1 MHWNCACRQLIAY
14 PKIMLRK
21 YFSLLLALLLLVG
34 LGACTSRQ
42 LAVRTVTE
50 IINEGLTAYESDND
64 LNLLKSAMPS
74 HIKLLETL
82 LANDPKNQKLLI
94 LLSRSYASYA
104 FIFYERQ
111 VEAARFHSTPD
122 ATHRALLKELSASA
136 SGYYNKGIEYA
147 LRAMEIRH
155 PDCREQ
161 LGRIASAGPFIQS
174 IKKDDLAALF
184 WYGFNLSAV
193 INLNRDSMSS
203 LAKAPQVEKTMQRAI
218 EIDDTYF
225 NGGPHLVLF
234 GYYASRSPITGGNP
248 ELALNHYQ
256 KLKLMHGDKFLL
268 TDLYYARYY
277 LYHQQDREGFVSL
290 LNRIINEPYTVE
302 HFRLYNKVAKDRAKI
317 YLTAT
322 DRLFLD

>member
-1 MHWNCACRQLIAY
+1 MHWNHSCRRLSAY
-14 PKIMLRK
+14 QKMMLRRL
-21 YFSLLLALLLLVG
+21 FGLLLALLLLVG
-34 LGACTSRQ
+34 LNACATRQ
-42 LAVRTVTE
+42 LAVRTVTD
-50 IINEGLTAYESDND
+50 IIDEGLAAYESDND
-64 LNLLKSAMPS
+64 LNLLKSALPS

-104 FIFYERQ
+104 FIFSEGQ
-111 VEAARFHSTPD
+111 VEATRFQSNPD
-122 ATHRALLKELSASA
+122 VTHRTLMKELSASA
-136 SGYYNKGIEYA
+136 AGYYNKGIEYA

-155 PDCREQ
+155 PDCRKQ

-174 IKKDDLAALF
+174 MEKNDLPALF

-203 LAKAPQVEKTMQRAI
+203 LAKAHHVEKTMQRAI

-248 ELALNHYQ
+248 ELAINHYRQ
-256 KLKLMHGDKFLL
+256 LKRMHGDTFLL
-268 TDLYYARYY
+268 TDLFYARYY
-277 LYHQQDREGFVSL
+277 LYHQQDREGFISI
-290 LNRIINEPYTVE
+290 LNRIIDEPYTVE
-302 HFRLYNKVAKDRAKI
+302 QFRLYNKVAKDRAKI
-317 YLTAT
+317 YLRAT
-322 DRLFLD
+322 DRLFID

>member
-1 MHWNCACRQLIAY
+1 MRWNHSCRRISAGQNISPRRY
-14 PKIMLRK
+14 IGI
-21 YFSLLLALLLLVG
+21 LLTLLFIIG
-34 LGACTSRQ
+34 LDACTSRQ
-42 LAVRTVTE
+42 IAVRTVTD
-50 IINEGLTAYESDND
+50 IIDEGLTAYESDND
-64 LNLLKSAMPS
+64 LNLLKSALPS

-82 LANDPKNQKLLI
+82 LANDPNNEKLLI

-104 FIFYERQ
+104 FIFFEGK
-111 VEAARFHSTPD
+111 VEAARFEPNPD
-122 ATHRALLKELSASA
+122 VTHRANMKELSASA
-136 SGYYNKGIEYA
+136 SGYYTKGIEYA

-155 PDCREQ
+155 PDCRKQ

-174 IKKDDLAALF
+174 MGKDDLPALF

-203 LAKAPQVEKTMQRAI
+203 LAKAHQVEKTMHRAI
-218 EIDDTYF
+218 EIDSSYF

-248 ELALNHYQ
+248 ELALKHYKQ
-256 KLKLMHGDKFLL
+256 LKLMHGDSFLL
-268 TDLYYARYY
+268 TDLFYARYY
-277 LYHQQDREGFVSL
+277 LYHQQDREGFISI

-302 HFRLYNKVAKDRAKI
+302 QFRLYNRVAKDRAKI

-322 DRLFLD
+322 DRLFID